1 MAKIPLNPLRNVRKT
16 LFFGF
21 IILLAIS
28 SAAYQQKDLFFR
40 IKQSLEI
47 FSEAFSLIVVEFVD
61 KIDPL
66 ELMGV
71 GLNAMFES
79 LDPYTNY
86 FDASSNEQAEIL
98 NRSNFSS
105 IGIQVDNKENR
116 AVVVRVIDGS
126 PAQRSGIRTG
136 DIIQSI
142 DGLSTETLEPREI
155 ENLLMGEIGS
165 KVTLTVE
172 TQNTTIDQLQLSRA
186 KFDPKSLGY
195 AAILNLNGRPIF
207 ELNTDT
213 KELESMDSSK
223 TELKQGVAYLQ
234 INEFSLGVNTEFRQA
249 LEAIIK
255 KSELN
260 GLILD
265 LRGNPGGLLQESIQM
280 LDFMVEPG
288 ISVVETIG
296 RLDEY
301 NTRYV
306 TREVPRYNGP
316 LVVLIDQGS
325 ASASE
330 ILSGVV
336 QDLDRGVVVG
346 ERSFGKG
353 LVQLVKPLPYNNSM
367 KYTISRYYIPSGR
380 SIQSLEYTH
389 DTNNTAFQ
397 QTDDNVYKTKN
408 GRVVRGG
415 RGIEPDLQTDTE
427 ILSSFQL
434 ELLRLGL
441 VSEFIQQLELPITA
455 IIDDELIRVITK
467 QFMDNFDPTRL
478 QIWSE
483 MLSLTDSLGYSLNDK
498 NALNANTKESI
509 LQINDHINE
518 MAKVNLIKKAGEVEV
533 VLELELIRFYK
544 GNKAWKRASLAIDPA
559 VISGIQLLDELQDY
573 YSIVQ

>member
-1 MAKIPLNPLRNVRKT
+1 
-16 LFFGF
+16 
-21 IILLAIS
+21 
-28 SAAYQQKDLFFR
+28 
-40 IKQSLEI
+40 
-47 FSEAFSLIVVEFVD
+47 
-61 KIDPL
+61 
-66 ELMGV
+66 
-71 GLNAMFES
+71 
-79 LDPYTNY
+79 
-86 FDASSNEQAEIL
+86 
-98 NRSNFSS
+98 
-105 IGIQVDNKENR
+105 
-116 AVVVRVIDGS
+116 
-126 PAQRSGIRTG
+126 
-136 DIIQSI
+136 
-142 DGLSTETLEPREI
+142 
-155 ENLLMGEIGS
+155 
-165 KVTLTVE
+165 
-172 TQNTTIDQLQLSRA
+172 
-186 KFDPKSLGY
+186 
-195 AAILNLNGRPIF
+195 
-207 ELNTDT
+207 
-213 KELESMDSSK
+213 
-223 TELKQGVAYLQ
+223 
-234 INEFSLGVNTEFRQA
+234 
-249 LEAIIK
+249 
-255 KSELN
+255 
-260 GLILD
+260 
-265 LRGNPGGLLQESIQM
+265 
-280 LDFMVEPG
+280 
-288 ISVVETIG
+288 
-296 RLDEY
+296 
-301 NTRYV
+301 
-306 TREVPRYNGP
+306 
-316 LVVLIDQGS
+316 
-325 ASASE
+325 
-330 ILSGVV
+330 
-336 QDLDRGVVVG
+336 
-346 ERSFGKG
+346 
-353 LVQLVKPLPYNNSM
+353 M

-389 DTNNTAFQ
+389 DTNNTALQ

>member
-1 MAKIPLNPLRNVRKT
+1 MSKIPFNLLRNVRKS
-16 LFFGF
+16 LFFGL

-28 SAAYQQKDLFFR
+28 SIAYQQKDLFFR

-66 ELMGV
+66 ELMGT

-105 IGIQVDNKENR
+105 IGIQVDIKENS

-136 DIIQSI
+136 DIILSI
-142 DGLSTETLEPREI
+142 DGLSTETLVPEEI

-172 TQNTTIDQLQLSRA
+172 TQNATIDQLRLSRA
-186 KFDPKSLGY
+186 KFEPKSLGY
-195 AAILNLNGRPIF
+195 AAYLNLSGQPVI
-207 ELNTDT
+207 ELNMDT
-213 KELESMDSSK
+213 QELEYIDSSK
-223 TELKQGVAYLQ
+223 TELNQGVAYLQ
-234 INEFSLGVNTEFRQA
+234 INEFGLGVNTEFRQA
-249 LEAIIK
+249 LQAMIE
-255 KSELN
+255 KSEPY

-280 LDFMVEPG
+280 LDFMVEPN
-288 ISVVETIG
+288 ITVAETKG

-301 NTRYV
+301 NTRYI
-306 TREVPRYNGP
+306 TREVPRYTGP

-353 LVQLVKPLPYNNSM
+353 LVQIIKPLPYNNSM
-367 KYTISRYYIPSGR
+367 KFTISRYYIPSGR

-397 QTDDNVYKTKN
+397 RADDNVYKTKN
-408 GRVVRGG
+408 GRVVHGG
-415 RGIEPDLQTDTE
+415 RGIEPDLQTNTE
-427 ILSSFQL
+427 LLSPFQL

-441 VSEFIQQLELPITA
+441 VGEFVQQLELPIAA
-455 IIDDELIRVITK
+455 IIDDELIQVMTK
-467 QFMDNFDPTRL
+467 RFMDNFEPTRL
-478 QIWSE
+478 QIWNK
-483 MLSLTDSLGYSLNDK
+483 MITLTDSLDYFLNDK
-498 NALNANTKESI
+498 NVLNANTKESI
-509 LQINDHINE
+509 LQINDHITELANDYLIEKHGEIE
-518 MAKVNLIKKAGEVEV
+518 M
-533 VLELELIRFYK
+533 VLGLELIRFYR
-544 GNKAWKRASLAIDPA
+544 GNQAWKRASLAIDPA
-559 VISGIQLLDELQDY
+559 VISGIQLLNELQDY

>member
-1 MAKIPLNPLRNVRKT
+1 MSKIPFNLLQNVRKS
-16 LFFGF
+16 LFFGL

-28 SAAYQQKDLFFR
+28 SIAYQQKDLFFR

-66 ELMGV
+66 ELMGT

-105 IGIQVDNKENR
+105 IGIQVDIKENS

-136 DIIQSI
+136 DIILSI
-142 DGLSTETLEPREI
+142 DGLSTETLVPEEI

-172 TQNTTIDQLQLSRA
+172 TQNATIDQLRLSRA
-186 KFDPKSLGY
+186 KFEPKSLGY
-195 AAILNLNGRPIF
+195 AAYLNLSGQPVI
-207 ELNTDT
+207 ELNMDT
-213 KELESMDSSK
+213 QELEYIDSSK
-223 TELKQGVAYLQ
+223 TELNQGVAYLQ
-234 INEFSLGVNTEFRQA
+234 INEFGLGVNTEFRQA
-249 LEAIIK
+249 LQAMIE
-255 KSELN
+255 KSEPY

-280 LDFMVEPG
+280 LDFMVEPN
-288 ISVVETIG
+288 ITVAETKG

-301 NTRYV
+301 NTRYI
-306 TREVPRYNGP
+306 TREVPRYTGP

-353 LVQLVKPLPYNNSM
+353 LVQIIKPLPYNNSM
-367 KYTISRYYIPSGR
+367 KFTISRYYIPSGR

-397 QTDDNVYKTKN
+397 RADDNVYKTKN
-408 GRVVRGG
+408 GRVVHGG
-415 RGIEPDLQTDTE
+415 RGIEPDLQTNTE
-427 ILSSFQL
+427 LLSPFQL

-441 VSEFIQQLELPITA
+441 VGEFVQQLELPIAA
-455 IIDDELIRVITK
+455 IIDDELIQVMTK
-467 QFMDNFDPTRL
+467 RFMDNFEPTRL
-478 QIWSE
+478 QIWNK
-483 MLSLTDSLGYSLNDK
+483 MITLTDSLDYLLNDK
-498 NALNANTKESI
+498 NVLNANTKESI
-509 LQINDHINE
+509 LQINDHITELANDYLIEKHGEIE
-518 MAKVNLIKKAGEVEV
+518 M
-533 VLELELIRFYK
+533 VLGLELIRFYR
-544 GNKAWKRASLAIDPA
+544 GNQAWKRASLAIDPA
-559 VISGIQLLDELQDY
+559 VISGIQLLNELQDY

>member
-1 MAKIPLNPLRNVRKT
+1 MFKIPLNLLRNARKT
-16 LFFGF
+16 LFFGLIF
-21 IILLAIS
+21 LLAIS

-47 FSEAFSLIVVEFVD
+47 YSEAFSLIVVEFVD

-98 NRSNFSS
+98 NRSNFSG
-105 IGIQVDNKENR
+105 IGIQVDNKENK

-142 DGLSTETLEPREI
+142 DGLSTETLEPEEI
-155 ENLLMGEIGS
+155 KNLLMGEIGS
-165 KVTLTVE
+165 KVTLTLE
-172 TQNTTIDQLQLSRA
+172 TKNAIIDQLQLSRV
-186 KFDPKSLGY
+186 KFEPKSLGY
-195 AAILNLNGRPIF
+195 AAFLSLNGQPVI

-213 KELESMDSSK
+213 QELESMDSST
-223 TELKQGVAYLQ
+223 TELNQGVAYLQ
-234 INEFSLGVNTEFRQA
+234 INEFGLGVNNEFRQA
-249 LEAIIK
+249 LQAIIE
-255 KSELN
+255 KSDPH

-265 LRGNPGGLLQESIQM
+265 LRGNPGGLLQESIRM
-280 LDFMVEPG
+280 LDFMVEPD
-288 ISVVETIG
+288 ITVVETLG

-301 NTRYV
+301 NTRYI
-306 TREVPRYNGP
+306 TREAPRYTGP

-336 QDLDRGVVVG
+336 QDLDRGVIVG

-353 LVQLVKPLPYNNSM
+353 LVQIVKPLQYNNSM

-380 SIQSLEYTH
+380 SIQSLEYTY

-397 QTDDNVYKTKN
+397 RADDNVYKTKN
-408 GRVVRGG
+408 GRAVRGG
-415 RGIEPDLQTDTE
+415 RGIEPDLQTETE
-427 ILSSFQL
+427 ILSPFQL

-441 VSEFIQQLELPITA
+441 VSEFVQQLELPITA
-455 IIDDELIRVITK
+455 TINDELIQVLTK
-467 QFMDNFDPTRL
+467 RFMNNFDPTRL

-483 MLSLTDSLGYSLNDK
+483 MLSFTDLIGYSLNDVD
-498 NALNANTKESI
+498 ALNSNTKASI
-509 LQINDHINE
+509 LQINDHITE
-518 MAKVNLIKKAGEVEV
+518 LAKAYLIEKAGEIEL
-533 VLELELIRFYK
+533 VLGLELIRFYK
-544 GNKAWKRASLAIDPA
+544 GNRAWKRASLAIDPA
-559 VISGIQLLDELQDY
+559 VTSGIQLLDELQDY

>member
-1 MAKIPLNPLRNVRKT
+1 M
-16 LFFGF
+16 
-21 IILLAIS
+21 
-28 SAAYQQKDLFFR
+28 
-40 IKQSLEI
+40 
-47 FSEAFSLIVVEFVD
+47 
-61 KIDPL
+61 
-66 ELMGV
+66 
-71 GLNAMFES
+71 
-79 LDPYTNY
+79 
-86 FDASSNEQAEIL
+86 
-98 NRSNFSS
+98 
-105 IGIQVDNKENR
+105 
-116 AVVVRVIDGS
+116 
-126 PAQRSGIRTG
+126 
-136 DIIQSI
+136 
-142 DGLSTETLEPREI
+142 
-155 ENLLMGEIGS
+155 
-165 KVTLTVE
+165 
-172 TQNTTIDQLQLSRA
+172 
-186 KFDPKSLGY
+186 
-195 AAILNLNGRPIF
+195 
-207 ELNTDT
+207 
-213 KELESMDSSK
+213 
-223 TELKQGVAYLQ
+223 KQGIAYLQ
-234 INEFSLGVNTEFRQA
+234 LNEFSLGLNTEFRQA
-249 LEAIIK
+249 LKAIIK
-255 KSELN
+255 KSELY

-389 DTNNTAFQ
+389 DTNNTALQ

-498 NALNANTKESI
+498 NALNANTNESI

>member
-1 MAKIPLNPLRNVRKT
+1 MSKIPFNLLRNVRKS
-16 LFFGF
+16 LFFGL

-28 SAAYQQKDLFFR
+28 SIAYQQKDLFFR

-66 ELMGV
+66 ELMGT

-86 FDASSNEQAEIL
+86 FDANSNEQAEIL

-105 IGIQVDNKENR
+105 IGIQVDNKENS

-136 DIIQSI
+136 DIILSI
-142 DGLSTETLEPREI
+142 DGLSTETLVPEEI

-172 TQNTTIDQLQLSRA
+172 TQNATIDQLQLSRA
-186 KFDPKSLGY
+186 KFEPKSLGY
-195 AAILNLNGRPIF
+195 AAYLNLNGQPVI

-213 KELESMDSSK
+213 QELEYIDSSK
-223 TELKQGVAYLQ
+223 TELNQGVAYLQ
-234 INEFSLGVNTEFRQA
+234 INEFGLGVNTEFRQA
-249 LEAIIK
+249 LQVMIE
-255 KSELN
+255 KSEPY

-280 LDFMVEPG
+280 LDFMVEPN
-288 ISVVETIG
+288 ITVAETKG

-301 NTRYV
+301 NTRYI
-306 TREVPRYNGP
+306 TREVPRYTGP

-353 LVQLVKPLPYNNSM
+353 LVQIIKPLPYNNSM
-367 KYTISRYYIPSGR
+367 KFTISRYYIPSGR

-397 QTDDNVYKTKN
+397 RADDNVYKTKN
-408 GRVVRGG
+408 GRVVHGG
-415 RGIEPDLQTDTE
+415 RGIEPDLQTNTE
-427 ILSSFQL
+427 LLSPFQL

-441 VSEFIQQLELPITA
+441 VGEFVQQLELPIAA
-455 IIDDELIRVITK
+455 IIDDELIQVMTK
-467 QFMDNFDPTRL
+467 RFMDNFEPTRL
-478 QIWSE
+478 QIWNK
-483 MLSLTDSLGYSLNDK
+483 MITLTDSLDYFLNDK
-498 NALNANTKESI
+498 NVLNANTKESI
-509 LQINDHINE
+509 LQINDHITELANDYLIEKHGEIE
-518 MAKVNLIKKAGEVEV
+518 M
-533 VLELELIRFYK
+533 VLGLELIRFYR
-544 GNKAWKRASLAIDPA
+544 GNQAWKRASLAIDPA
-559 VISGIQLLDELQDY
+559 VISGIQLLNELQDY